1 MSDLLVDFKENE
13 IVVSEF
19 NYPTHTFRLVDIVP
33 PGYMIWNIG
42 KDHMPEGYLP
52 LCRLSFFQPFPG
64 GRNIEVETLL
74 AIKTDGA
81 DIILDAIGY
90 GPETPEEMEAFIRKH
105 KAAKPGS
112 CCYEE
117 VKRMKEALPFMRK
130 IKWSH
135 NAPSHSDRKR
145 SP

>member
-19 NYPTHTFRLVDIVP
+19 NYPTYTFRLVDNVP
-33 PGYMIWNIG
+33 LGYMIWNIG
-42 KDHMPEGYLP
+42 KHHMPEGYLP

-74 AIKTDGA
+74 ALKADGSHV
-81 DIILDAIGY
+81 ILDAIGY
-90 GPETPEEMEAFIRKH
+90 GPETPEEMEEFIETH

-117 VKRMKEALPFMRK
+117 AKRMKEALPFMRK
-130 IKWSH
+130 IRWGYS
-135 NAPSHSDRKR
+135 ASAR
-145 SP
+145 SGKKHG